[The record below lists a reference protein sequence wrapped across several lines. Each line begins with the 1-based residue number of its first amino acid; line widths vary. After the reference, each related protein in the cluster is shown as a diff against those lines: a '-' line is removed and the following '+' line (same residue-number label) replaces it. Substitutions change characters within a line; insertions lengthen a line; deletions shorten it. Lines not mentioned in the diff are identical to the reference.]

1 MEIRT
6 EVHQGIMDAELLKTD
21 IIQFLNNNAE
31 WGDDCPITNFKTKH
45 SFNEYRAH
53 YFSIGT
59 NLYSKNYFD
68 YKLYHEVLYSEVKV
82 FIGERL
88 PYYWDGKS
96 TPPVQ
101 VFSPDI
107 KLKDIGGYKQ
117 ICVSFIT
124 KVI

>member
-6 EVHQGIMDAELLKTD
+6 EVHQGIMDARLLGMD
-21 IIQFLNNNAE
+21 IIRFLNNKAE
-31 WGDDCPITNFKTKH
+31 WGDDCPLTNFKTKH
-45 SFNEYRAH
+45 SLYGYQAH

-68 YKLYHEVLYSEVKV
+68 YKLYHEVLFETVEA
-82 FIGERL
+82 FRHGEL
-88 PYYWDGKS
+88 LYWMFGGA
-96 TPPVQ
+96 TPIQ
-101 VFSPDI
+101 VSSPKI
-107 KLKDIGGYKQ
+107 KLKDVGDHKE

>member
-6 EVHQGIMDAELLKTD
+6 EVHQAIMDARLLEID
-21 IIQFLNNNAE
+21 VFAFLNKEAD
-31 WGDDCPITNFKTKH
+31 WGDDCPLTNFKTKH
-45 SFNEYRAH
+45 SLYGYQAH

-59 NLYSKNYFD
+59 NLYSENEFD
-68 YKLYHEVLYSEVKV
+68 YKLYHEVLYTAVKV
-82 FIGERL
+82 FVRERL
-88 PYYWDGKS
+88 PYYWYGNS
-96 TPPVQ
+96 TPVM

-124 KVI
+124 KVN

>member
-45 SFNEYRAH
+45 SFNGYRAH

-68 YKLYHEVLYSEVKV
+68 YKLYHEVFFETVEAFRHKELLYWM
-82 FIGERL
+82 FGGAAPI
-88 PYYWDGKS
+88 
-96 TPPVQ
+96 Q
-101 VFSPDI
+101 VSSPKI
-107 KLKDIGGYKQ
+107 KLKDVGDHKE

-124 KVI
+124 KVL